1 MIATPLSEC
10 RSPASGGIFWRRLSE
25 RWPLQELSLR
35 RGDSAKPPCG
45 WPLLS
50 RAELRECLFSSKNI
64 RAPLKPRGLRL
75 GGFAWAA
82 RVQNYVAFELA
93 LVGLDL
99 LNNPLP
105 LDASILLQSPRDA
118 GVARELCRGQPLAK
132 EAAFK
137 GAVGDGQEQVDP
149 GLVAV
154 GDAPHEGCPAMV
166 GLGIGIAD
174 RQEQGHAFKVAG
186 HRGMHEGSGAIG
198 GLEKRIAEWEKQGQ
212 ALGAGGARR

>member
-1 MIATPLSEC
+1 MIATCHATAGVRMPLAGKRANLLEEAFRALATPRMLAAQG
-10 RSPASGGIFWRRLSE
+10 RSGQAAMRLASREPS
-25 RWPLQELSLR
+25 
-35 RGDSAKPPCG
+35 CG
-45 WPLLS
+45 NV
-50 RAELRECLFSSKNI
+50 FSSKEN

-82 RVQNYVAFELA
+82 RAQNYVAFALA
-93 LVGLDL
+93 LAGLDL
-99 LNNPLP
+99 LNNSLP
-105 LDASILLQSPRDA
+105 LDASILPKSPRDV

-137 GAVGDGQEQVDP
+137 GGVGDGQKKVDS

-186 HRGMHEGSGAIG
+186 HRGMHQGGGAIG
-198 GLEKRIAEWEKQGQ
+198 
-212 ALGAGGARR
+212 